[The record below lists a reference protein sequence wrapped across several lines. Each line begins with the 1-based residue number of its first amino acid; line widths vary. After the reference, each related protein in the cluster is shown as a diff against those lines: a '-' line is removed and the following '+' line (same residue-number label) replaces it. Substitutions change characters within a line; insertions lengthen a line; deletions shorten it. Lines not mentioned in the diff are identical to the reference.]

1 MKILSGNSN
10 RPLTEAIAACLNAP
24 LTQASIRRFS
34 DMEVFVE
41 ILENVRGED
50 VFVVQSTS
58 YPANDNLMELL
69 VSIDA
74 LRRGSARR
82 ITAVIPYYGYARQDR
97 KTGPRTP
104 ISAKLVANL
113 ITKAGADR
121 VLTMDLHAGQIQG
134 FFDIPTDTLC
144 GEVE

>member
-1 MKILSGNSN
+1 
-10 RPLTEAIAACLNAP
+10 
-24 LTQASIRRFS
+24 
-34 DMEVFVE
+34 
-41 ILENVRGED
+41 
-50 VFVVQSTS
+50 
-58 YPANDNLMELL
+58 MELL

-82 ITAVIPYYGYARQDR
+82 ITAGIPYYGYARQDR

-121 VLTMDLHAGQIQG
+121 VLALDLHAGHIQG
-134 FFDIPTDTLC
+134 FFDIIREAHTFDLQPLNPLSSAVVC
-144 GEVE
+144 LAKKH